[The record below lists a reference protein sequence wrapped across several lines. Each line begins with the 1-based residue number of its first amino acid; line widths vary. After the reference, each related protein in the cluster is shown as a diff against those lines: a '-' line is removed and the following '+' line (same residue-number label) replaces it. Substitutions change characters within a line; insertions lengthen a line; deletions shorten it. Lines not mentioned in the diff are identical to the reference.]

1 LSVQSQ
7 SAARARGYKIVETR
21 LCLEKIAAISATPF
35 PTAESKRAMAASIER
50 VPRLLEQLSEFAVE
64 DRRFCTLLFEPSPNR
79 CIVNPFRIC
88 GIRCGILYDPDLPVP
103 RRPHLRLC

>member
-1 LSVQSQ
+1 MYMGGDEHSSLSHTLDSVQ
-7 SAARARGYKIVETR
+7 A
-21 LCLEKIAAISATPF
+21 
-35 PTAESKRAMAASIER
+35 AESKRAMAASIER
-50 VPRLLEQLSEFAVE
+50 VPRLLEQLSELAVE

-79 CIVNPFRIC
+79 CIVSTFRIC